1 MQKREA
7 NHLEGCRHHKI
18 NQLQLEIRIPGPNE
32 TKELLPVE
40 NPVFK
45 LRAEFFP
52 FYVESCLKSY
62 DRKRK
67 SKSSELRWWASKRLF
82 FPREIILELRLL
94 LPIPAWSCFHG
105 FLSLT
110 TNPWTQFSGDSKCVL
125 MCLTPLWGCELLA
138 LCVIHLFIHHVTQ
151 RLAWGQGL
159 INGAFK

>member
-45 LRAEFFP
+45 LREEFFP

-67 SKSSELRWWASKRLF
+67 SKSSELR
-82 FPREIILELRLL
+82 
-94 LPIPAWSCFHG
+94 
-105 FLSLT
+105 
-110 TNPWTQFSGDSKCVL
+110 
-125 MCLTPLWGCELLA
+125 
-138 LCVIHLFIHHVTQ
+138 
-151 RLAWGQGL
+151 
-159 INGAFK
+159 